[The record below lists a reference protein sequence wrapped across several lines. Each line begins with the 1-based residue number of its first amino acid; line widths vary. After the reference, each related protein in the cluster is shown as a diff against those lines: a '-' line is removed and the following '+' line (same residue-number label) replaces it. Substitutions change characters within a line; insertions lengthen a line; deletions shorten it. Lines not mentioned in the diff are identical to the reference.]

1 MCQNKSFNVI
11 NHHILLTVF
20 GLVLILHFE
29 CKVVEVH
36 MLNPNYFENLLFIS
50 QSRAGKG
57 SQNL

>member
-1 MCQNKSFNVI
+1 
-11 NHHILLTVF
+11 
-20 GLVLILHFE
+20 
-29 CKVVEVH
+29 